1 MRSGNNERNMADTD
15 KMRSDQG
22 GVLMIVD
29 ARELLEYLDTL
40 DGESPD
46 VVDQFDAGWSC
57 AVRRITTWVREHQEE
72 V

>member
-1 MRSGNNERNMADTD
+1 
-15 KMRSDQG
+15 
-22 GVLMIVD
+22 MIVD

-46 VVDQFDAGWSC
+46 VLDQFDAGWSC
-57 AVRRITTWVREHQEE
+57 AVRRMIAWVKEHQEE